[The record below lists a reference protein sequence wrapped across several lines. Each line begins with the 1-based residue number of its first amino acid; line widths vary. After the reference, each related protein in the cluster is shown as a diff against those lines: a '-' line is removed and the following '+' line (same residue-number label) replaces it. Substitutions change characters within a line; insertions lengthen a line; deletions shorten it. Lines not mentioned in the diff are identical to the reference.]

1 MGRGKYQSYASEV
14 KAAIVA
20 SRNPRLFPHLMIP
33 KSTSQH
39 WIRNG
44 IATQCGTEVKPIGA
58 HDEAVAALALVIK
71 CLGDEINLK
80 VLSSLERDILRKMV
94 VSRPNPIGNYLRS
107 ELRNK
112 LRRSLL
118 PCAKS
123 IDGKCVRQFSS
134 QLTGSEVAIMKRLV
148 TASRYAHMSISSL
161 SLFAV
166 REGFLFCSIHTW
178 YKYISQNKWVRPHAK
193 RKVPQRIRGL
203 RAKMSHEIWHIDVS
217 HVVTTSG
224 EKFYLQVI
232 LDNFSRYVIA
242 WSLRDKI
249 RASDTERLIKRAR
262 RAVQLVLKE
271 SLLISDGGSENV
283 AKRVTDAI
291 AKFEPKLVRRIA
303 RKEIRNGNTMVE
315 IFFKML
321 KNNHLYFAS
330 LNSRRDLVRE
340 ISFYVNQHN
349 NVVPMRALNGNT
361 PAEALYSQ
369 DNKISSDV
377 VAKKLAE
384 RRSFRIME
392 NRSSVCQ
399 ICL

>member
-1 MGRGKYQSYASEV
+1 M
-14 KAAIVA
+14 
-20 SRNPRLFPHLMIP
+20 L
-33 KSTSQH
+33 
-39 WIRNG
+39 
-44 IATQCGTEVKPIGA
+44 
-58 HDEAVAALALVIK
+58 VAALALVIK

-80 VLSSLERDILRKMV
+80 VLSSPERDILRKMV
-94 VSRPNPIGNYLRS
+94 VSRSNPIGNYLGS

-118 PCAKS
+118 PCVKS

-134 QLTGSEVAIMKRLV
+134 QLTGSEVEIMKRLV

-178 YKYISQNKWVRPHAK
+178 YKYISQHKWVRPHAK

-203 RAKMSHEIWHIDVS
+203 RAKISHEIWHIDVS

-224 EKFYLQVI
+224 EKFFLQVI

-321 KNNHLYFAS
+321 KNNHLYYAS
-330 LNSRRDLVRE
+330 LKSRRDLVRE